1 MSQSNNN
8 PIIIA
13 GNNIITTPYEKV
25 LSIINDAKK
34 FINMMSKNQSKL
46 IRDLE
51 WVIKVITSHSLYT
64 YELKDNELIQKYSNE
79 NQDFKQFVEFVSEYN
94 EEVIQMNK
102 KTDLI
107 NSKSLKMNNE
117 LLIPSFKLKR
127 KFHIKNNSNEGVVKK
142 KFSGNNLPRQ
152 KLNLNYNNGNDSN
165 KLSVN
170 SLKAMLKYNNSNNN
184 FATTS
189 PNYYPMKNSPLKK
202 SQFVNSPFN
211 NLIKSTELTFK
222 SPNRMLNIVKKYP
235 LTKENHNSDKKQN
248 QRPSS
253 SEIKSQKNTLIY
265 IESLLSNA
273 NYDFKQIFDKEFNI
287 FELKKIVGHSNVLPI
302 MGKYILEEF
311 GLNNDKIIQTNK
323 LESFLINISNQ
334 YYTTVQYHNSIH
346 GADVTQ
352 TICLFFLNSNI
363 EEVCQTKVLDLL
375 SIIIAA
381 LGHDIGHPG
390 LTNNFQINASTDM
403 AITYNDISCLENFHS
418 AKLFKTIKIDDNNIF
433 EILNDTDYKLI
444 RKRIISEILA
454 TDMANHGKVM
464 TLIKAKIP
472 NELFENK
479 VNINENRKFELLSK
493 NPKTQFEEQQSL
505 LDYLIHAADLAHN
518 TKLFKISITWVELL
532 TNEFWLQGD
541 KEKRMNL
548 PVSFLCDRIGYD
560 IPSSQV
566 GFIKGFVI
574 PTFDI
579 LITMFPTLSYTVENA
594 KINLNKW
601 QKLVEEHRLTGWTPR
616 DKKDIEKDDNFDKV
630 NNDISKK
637 SFTANWGKPKLIIVK
652 KPK

>member
-8 PIIIA
+8 AITIA

-34 FINMMSKNQSKL
+34 FINMMSKNQTKL

-127 KFHIKNNSNEGVVKK
+127 KFHIKNNSNENVIIKK
-142 KFSGNNLPRQ
+142 YSGNNLPRQ
-152 KLNLNYNNGNDSN
+152 KLNLNSYNGNDSN

-170 SLKAMLKYNNSNNN
+170 SLKAMIKYNNNNYIS
-184 FATTS
+184 TS
-189 PNYYPMKNSPLKK
+189 PNYYPMKNSPIKK

-222 SPNRMLNIVKKYP
+222 SPNRLLNIGKKFP
-235 LTKENHNSDKKQN
+235 LTKENHNSDLYKKQN

-253 SEIKSQKNTLIY
+253 SEIKSQKNSLIY
-265 IESLLSNA
+265 IESLLSNS

-302 MGKYILEEF
+302 MGKFILEEF
-311 GLNNDKIIQTNK
+311 GLNNDKIIQTSK
-323 LESFLINISNQ
+323 LESFLINVSNQ

-403 AITYNDISCLENFHS
+403 AITYNDISCLENFHC

-433 EILNDTDYKLI
+433 EILKDTDYKLI

-479 VNINENRKFELLSK
+479 ENINENRKFELLSK

-579 LITMFPTLSYTVENA
+579 LITMFPTLNYTIENA
-594 KINLNKW
+594 KINLNEW

-616 DKKDIEKDDNFDKV
+616 DKGNGKEDNFDKG
-630 NNDISKK
+630 ISEICKK

>member
-1 MSQSNNN
+1 M
-8 PIIIA
+8 
-13 GNNIITTPYEKV
+13 
-25 LSIINDAKK
+25 
-34 FINMMSKNQSKL
+34 
-46 IRDLE
+46 
-51 WVIKVITSHSLYT
+51 
-64 YELKDNELIQKYSNE
+64 
-79 NQDFKQFVEFVSEYN
+79 
-94 EEVIQMNK
+94 
-102 KTDLI
+102 
-107 NSKSLKMNNE
+107 KS
-117 LLIPSFKLKR
+117 F
-127 KFHIKNNSNEGVVKK
+127 
-142 KFSGNNLPRQ
+142 
-152 KLNLNYNNGNDSN
+152 
-165 KLSVN
+165 
-170 SLKAMLKYNNSNNN
+170 
-184 FATTS
+184 
-189 PNYYPMKNSPLKK
+189 PLKK

-403 AITYNDISCLENFHS
+403 AITYNDISCLENFHC

-532 TNEFWLQGD
+532 TNEFWFQGD